1 MAGFFVCI
9 VDIMDIIDIVDIVDW
24 RVYDWRRLMVA
35 CAAANLATGTRKGEQ
50 DT

>member
-9 VDIMDIIDIVDIVDW
+9 VDIENRRD
-24 RVYDWRRLMVA
+24 YDWRCLMVA